1 MIQFDLPKQK
11 SSIIKV
17 LGVGGGGSNAVN
29 FMFNQNIVGVDFII
43 CNTDSKAIEQ
53 STVPNKIQL
62 GPHLTQGLGA
72 GADPSVGKLA
82 TEESL
87 DEIRKIL
94 EVNTRMA
101 FITVGMG
108 GGTGTGG
115 APIIAKI
122 CKDLGILT
130 VGIVTT
136 PFGFEGPRRQAQ
148 AEEGIKQL
156 KPLVDTL
163 LVISNDKLRVQYGN
177 LKMKEAFTKADNVLA
192 TAAKCITDVINSRG
206 HIIVD
211 FADVCT
217 VMKNGGVAILGKA
230 EVEGENRAQRAI
242 EEALNS
248 PLLNDNDIRGAKW
261 ILLNIN
267 SAEGDYECSMDE
279 LETINN
285 FLRERTGENSDVI
298 MGMGYDATLGQK
310 LGITLIAT
318 GFEHKDPFQKQ
329 TPKKAEAPVEEKIVM
344 TLLSEETAN
353 ETNNLMTAPTEA
365 VAETPTEE
373 PRTEEPVITDSNF
386 TLGEETLESIEE
398 LASFIEEEVEEVE
411 EVMSMHE
418 VDEISEKEYEAEIDA
433 QISIAASEVM
443 EEMVSQPIVFEIN
456 DVYEGE
462 DLEEEEVVVNKVEE
476 LIVASF
482 QEEDLEEEV
491 EVLVEEL
498 VEEQVG
504 EQLEEEVIV
513 SELQTPVAETNHF
526 ILTKPTNIYAE
537 HTEEE
542 PSLEELEEMPV
553 IEEMEEFEEMEE
565 EEMVEMEEMEEM
577 VMQDDLA
584 VTMQEIVEEDIHE
597 EELVEEV
604 VEEELVEETI
614 LEQLT
619 PEMIEEEKIEEELV
633 EVAEIS
639 MQAAP
644 VQEPLVYESSFRM
657 EEEPTM
663 QLVMRDES
671 SFNSNQNNSK
681 RHPSSLDMPIDDAEE
696 QRRKVAERIQKLRNL
711 SFNINSASDP
721 NNEFDAVPAYVR
733 RNLDLFGNTMASVEN
748 YYSKYTVEK
757 DEHNQTQ
764 ISTINT
770 FLDGK
775 KPD

>member
-29 FMFNQNIVGVDFII
+29 FMFKQDIEGVDFII

-53 STVPNKIQL
+53 SDVPNKIQL

-87 DEIRKIL
+87 EEIRKIL

-136 PFGFEGPRRQAQ
+136 PFGFEGPRRQKQ
-148 AEEGIKQL
+148 AEEGINQL

-230 EVEGENRAQRAI
+230 EVEGENRAERAI

-248 PLLNDNDIRGAKW
+248 PLLNDNDIKGAKW

-267 SAEGDYECSMDE
+267 SAEGEHECTMDE

-285 FLRERTGENSDVI
+285 FLRERTGEHSDVI
-298 MGMGYDATLGQK
+298 MGMGYDATLDKK

-318 GFEHKDPFQKQ
+318 GFEGKDPFKTE
-329 TPKKAEAPVEEKIVM
+329 TPKKAEAPIEEKIVM
-344 TLLSEETAN
+344 TLVTD
-353 ETNNLMTAPTEA
+353 A
-365 VAETPTEE
+365 VAAEQIKQ
-373 PRTEEPVITDSNF
+373 EPVINEVNEKAEDHFILDQT
-386 TLGEETLESIEE
+386 EETPIHFSFDQAPAIEAPLLVAEEELEEEEIKEVVLDKYDTIWELNAEASIAAADSIEE
-398 LASFIEEEVEEVE
+398 AMEEDELEELEEDEMLASEEEVEEEMEVMAFENNDLMPTLVLEEEPAFEEEADMEEELDELEEVHMEEEVEEEMFTLNMEAEKEATIVSDFILSKPTNIYVEEADEVEEEFSAPVVASNEVIFEVNETDSSVAMEEDFMLEEITIEEEVEETLIE
-411 EVMSMHE
+411 EELMEEELM
-418 VDEISEKEYEAEIDA
+418 EAEMTIDEN
-433 QISIAASEVM
+433 IA
-443 EEMVSQPIVFEIN
+443 
-456 DVYEGE
+456 
-462 DLEEEEVVVNKVEE
+462 EEEVATVEMYTAPVIETPAPAEVVFES
-476 LIVASF
+476 SF
-482 QEEDLEEEV
+482 R
-491 EVLVEEL
+491 
-498 VEEQVG
+498 
-504 EQLEEEVIV
+504 
-513 SELQTPVAETNHF
+513 
-526 ILTKPTNIYAE
+526 Y
-537 HTEEE
+537 EEE
-542 PSLEELEEMPV
+542 PS
-553 IEEMEEFEEMEE
+553 
-565 EEMVEMEEMEEM
+565 
-577 VMQDDLA
+577 
-584 VTMQEIVEEDIHE
+584 
-597 EELVEEV
+597 
-604 VEEELVEETI
+604 
-614 LEQLT
+614 
-619 PEMIEEEKIEEELV
+619 
-633 EVAEIS
+633 
-639 MQAAP
+639 
-644 VQEPLVYESSFRM
+644 
-657 EEEPTM
+657 M
-663 QLVMRDES
+663 QLVMREES
-671 SFNSNQNNSK
+671 NTPVAHVNQQANY
-681 RHPSSLDMPIDDAEE
+681 DMPLDNAEE

-711 SFNINSASDP
+711 SFNINNANDS
-721 NNEFDAVPAYVR
+721 NNDFESVPAYVR
-733 RNLDLFGNTMASVEN
+733 RNMEMFGNTLASVEN
-748 YYSKYTVEK
+748 YYSKYTVDK
-757 DEHNQTQ
+757 DENNQTQ

-770 FLDGK
+770 FMDGK

>member
-29 FMFNQNIVGVDFII
+29 FMFQQDIEGVDFII

-53 STVPNKIQL
+53 SPVPNKIQL

-72 GADPSVGKLA
+72 GADPSVGKMA

-87 DEIRKIL
+87 EEIKRIL
-94 EVNTRMA
+94 EVNTKMA

-136 PFGFEGPRRQAQ
+136 PFGFEGPRRQKQ
-148 AEEGIKQL
+148 AEEGINEL
-156 KPLVDTL
+156 KPYVDTL

-230 EVEGENRAQRAI
+230 EVAGEDRAERAI

-248 PLLNDNDIRGAKW
+248 PLLNDNDIKGAKW

-279 LETINN
+279 LETINTI
-285 FLRERTGENSDVI
+285 LRARTGEHSDVI
-298 MGMGYDATLGQK
+298 MGMGYDESLGDK

-318 GFEHKDPFQKQ
+318 GFEHKDPF
-329 TPKKAEAPVEEKIVM
+329 KKEAVKEVEAPLEEKIMM
-344 TLLSEETAN
+344 TLQSEQLEQSEQAAPIEPTDIIAPN
-353 ETNNLMTAPTEA
+353 DLTAPELTEA
-365 VAETPTEE
+365 AAVLDAVE
-373 PRTEEPVITDSNF
+373 IT
-386 TLGEETLESIEE
+386 
-398 LASFIEEEVEEVE
+398 
-411 EVMSMHE
+411 
-418 VDEISEKEYEAEIDA
+418 VDEIEIPMD
-433 QISIAASEVM
+433 EVEIPM
-443 EEMVSQPIVFEIN
+443 DELAPTMQEFVMPEMSNVYVSAP
-456 DVYEGE
+456 DY
-462 DLEEEEVVVNKVEE
+462 DEEEEVIPAFEAIE
-476 LIVASF
+476 ASF
-482 QEEDLEEEV
+482 
-491 EVLVEEL
+491 
-498 VEEQVG
+498 
-504 EQLEEEVIV
+504 EEEVISQEIVLEDFNASFEEEEV
-513 SELQTPVAETNHF
+513 SEVFELNMEEEEAPSFTTEFVLN
-526 ILTKPTNIYAE
+526 KPLNIYAE
-537 HTEEE
+537 SELEATPEPSMPTNNEVIANTVVFESIEPIATEIAAETENVETSFRNVEMDTEE
-542 PSLEELEEMPV
+542 
-553 IEEMEEFEEMEE
+553 
-565 EEMVEMEEMEEM
+565 
-577 VMQDDLA
+577 A
-584 VTMQEIVEEDIHE
+584 
-597 EELVEEV
+597 
-604 VEEELVEETI
+604 
-614 LEQLT
+614 
-619 PEMIEEEKIEEELV
+619 
-633 EVAEIS
+633 
-639 MQAAP
+639 
-644 VQEPLVYESSFRM
+644 
-657 EEEPTM
+657 PTM
-663 QLVMRDES
+663 QLVMREES
-671 SFNSNQNNSK
+671 VGTQQNRPQHSNFDI
-681 RHPSSLDMPIDDAEE
+681 SLDNSEE

-711 SFNINSASDP
+711 SFNINNGSDP
-721 NNEFDAVPAYVR
+721 GVEFDAVPAYVR

-748 YYSKYTVEK
+748 YYSKYTVEQ
-757 DEHNQTQ
+757 DENNQTQ
-764 ISTINT
+764 ISTINS

>member
-29 FMFNQNIVGVDFII
+29 FMFQQDIEGVDFII
-43 CNTDSKAIEQ
+43 CNTDAKAIEQ
-53 STVPNKIQL
+53 SLVPNKIQL

-87 DEIRKIL
+87 EEIKKIL

-136 PFGFEGPRRQAQ
+136 PFGFEGPRRQKQ
-148 AEEGIKQL
+148 AEEGINQL
-156 KPLVDTL
+156 KPFVDTL

-230 EVEGENRAQRAI
+230 EVEGENRAERAI

-248 PLLNDNDIRGAKW
+248 PLLNDNDIKGAKW

-285 FLRERTGENSDVI
+285 ILRARTGEHSDVI
-298 MGMGYDATLGQK
+298 MGMGYDPTLGEK

-318 GFEHKDPFQKQ
+318 GFEHKDPFKKEE
-329 TPKKAEAPVEEKIVM
+329 PKKAEQPVEEKIVM
-344 TLLSEETAN
+344 TLETEAPKAPESIAPEAPTAEFNETLIVEEELEVVAEEIAEPIEMEVDDYATIADVMVEAEAASVELDELQPTLHEYHEEVSAVFVSVPEADEATDFVLDEVAEPVMEVELEESSDEEVYELNMETTTVDFTTEFVLQKPSNIYEETP
-353 ETNNLMTAPTEA
+353 E
-365 VAETPTEE
+365 VAEPATSFTFEFDEVEAEQIEE
-373 PRTEEPVITDSNF
+373 PIVEETIIEETIIEEPIM
-386 TLGEETLESIEE
+386 ET
-398 LASFIEEEVEEVE
+398 SFR
-411 EVMSMHE
+411 
-418 VDEISEKEYEAEIDA
+418 
-433 QISIAASEVM
+433 
-443 EEMVSQPIVFEIN
+443 MV
-456 DVYEGE
+456 
-462 DLEEEEVVVNKVEE
+462 
-476 LIVASF
+476 
-482 QEEDLEEEV
+482 
-491 EVLVEEL
+491 
-498 VEEQVG
+498 
-504 EQLEEEVIV
+504 
-513 SELQTPVAETNHF
+513 
-526 ILTKPTNIYAE
+526 E

-542 PSLEELEEMPV
+542 PS
-553 IEEMEEFEEMEE
+553 
-565 EEMVEMEEMEEM
+565 
-577 VMQDDLA
+577 
-584 VTMQEIVEEDIHE
+584 
-597 EELVEEV
+597 
-604 VEEELVEETI
+604 
-614 LEQLT
+614 
-619 PEMIEEEKIEEELV
+619 
-633 EVAEIS
+633 
-639 MQAAP
+639 
-644 VQEPLVYESSFRM
+644 
-657 EEEPTM
+657 M
-663 QLVMRDES
+663 QLVMKEVELTNTARPAHQD
-671 SFNSNQNNSK
+671 F
-681 RHPSSLDMPIDDAEE
+681 DMPVDNAEE

-711 SFNINSASDP
+711 SFNINNGADP
-721 NNEFDAVPAYVR
+721 NTEFDAVPAYVR

-748 YYSKYTVEK
+748 YYSKYTVEQ
-757 DEHNQTQ
+757 DENNQTN
-764 ISTINT
+764 ISTINS

>member
-29 FMFNQNIVGVDFII
+29 FMFQQDIEGVDFII

-53 STVPNKIQL
+53 SLVPNKIQL

-72 GADPSVGKLA
+72 GADPSVGKMA

-87 DEIRKIL
+87 EEIKRIL
-94 EVNTRMA
+94 EVNTKMA

-136 PFGFEGPRRQAQ
+136 PFGFEGPRRQKQ
-148 AEEGIKQL
+148 AEEGINEL
-156 KPLVDTL
+156 KPYVDTL
-163 LVISNDKLRVQYGN
+163 LVISNDKLRMQYGN

-230 EVEGENRAQRAI
+230 EVAGENRAERAI

-248 PLLNDNDIRGAKW
+248 PLLNDNDIKGAKW

-279 LETINN
+279 LETINSI
-285 FLRERTGENSDVI
+285 LRARTGEHSDVI
-298 MGMGYDATLGQK
+298 MGMGYDESLGDK

-318 GFEHKDPFQKQ
+318 GFEHKDPF
-329 TPKKAEAPVEEKIVM
+329 KKEAEKEIEVPVEEKIVM
-344 TLLSEETAN
+344 TLQSEQVAPIEPIATAPTAEPEASVTEELPVAELEVEQIIEEQVELDTIDELAPTMQEYTMPEMSNVYVSAPDFEEEAMQNFEVESSNSIEEETAQVFELNLDLN
-353 ETNNLMTAPTEA
+353 EDFADELPLVEMDLP
-365 VAETPTEE
+365 VAEVENNEVAEVFELNMEVP
-373 PRTEEPVITDSNF
+373 
-386 TLGEETLESIEE
+386 EETTYTAEFVLNKPVNIY
-398 LASFIEEEVEEVE
+398 ASNEEVEETP
-411 EVMSMHE
+411 
-418 VDEISEKEYEAEIDA
+418 
-433 QISIAASEVM
+433 Q
-443 EEMVSQPIVFEIN
+443 
-456 DVYEGE
+456 
-462 DLEEEEVVVNKVEE
+462 
-476 LIVASF
+476 
-482 QEEDLEEEV
+482 EV
-491 EVLVEEL
+491 ENTEANT
-498 VEEQVG
+498 
-504 EQLEEEVIV
+504 VIATAPQ
-513 SELQTPVAETNHF
+513 EIEF
-526 ILTKPTNIYAE
+526 
-537 HTEEE
+537 
-542 PSLEELEEMPV
+542 V
-553 IEEMEEFEEMEE
+553 IESP
-565 EEMVEMEEMEEM
+565 
-577 VMQDDLA
+577 
-584 VTMQEIVEEDIHE
+584 
-597 EELVEEV
+597 V
-604 VEEELVEETI
+604 VEAVET
-614 LEQLT
+614 
-619 PEMIEEEKIEEELV
+619 
-633 EVAEIS
+633 
-639 MQAAP
+639 
-644 VQEPLVYESSFRM
+644 SFRSVEIAV

-663 QLVMRDES
+663 QLVMREES
-671 SFNSNQNNSK
+671 LGDQQSRPQHANFDISMDNS
-681 RHPSSLDMPIDDAEE
+681 EE

-711 SFNINSASDP
+711 SFNINNGADP
-721 NNEFDAVPAYVR
+721 GTEFDAVPAYVR

-748 YYSKYTVEK
+748 YYSKYTVEQ
-757 DEHNQTQ
+757 DENNQTQ
-764 ISTINT
+764 ISTINS

>member
-29 FMFNQNIVGVDFII
+29 FMFKQDIEGVDFII

-53 STVPNKIQL
+53 SDVPNKIQL

-136 PFGFEGPRRQAQ
+136 PFGFEGPRRQKQ
-148 AEEGIKQL
+148 AEEGINQL

-242 EEALNS
+242 EEALTS
-248 PLLNDNDIRGAKW
+248 PLLNDSDIKGAKW

-267 SAEGDYECSMDE
+267 SAEGEHECTMDE

-285 FLRERTGENSDVI
+285 FLRERTGEHSDVI
-298 MGMGYDATLGQK
+298 MGMGYDATLDKK

-318 GFEHKDPFQKQ
+318 GFEGKDPFKTE
-329 TPKKAEAPVEEKIVM
+329 TPKKAEAPIEEKIVM
-344 TLLSEETAN
+344 TLVTDAVATEQIKEEPLSNEVNEKAADHFILDQTEETPIHFSFDQ
-353 ETNNLMTAPTEA
+353 APVMEA
-365 VAETPTEE
+365 LVLVA
-373 PRTEEPVITDSNF
+373 
-386 TLGEETLESIEE
+386 
-398 LASFIEEEVEEVE
+398 EEEVEEEVKEVVLDKYDTIWELNAQASIEAADSIE
-411 EVMSMHE
+411 EEM
-418 VDEISEKEYEAEIDA
+418 EAEIA
-433 QISIAASEVM
+433 MEEEALEAEEEMEVAEEFEVEEEMEVM
-443 EEMVSQPIVFEIN
+443 AFENNELMPTLI
-456 DVYEGE
+456 
-462 DLEEEEVVVNKVEE
+462 LEEEPAFEDEVEAEMK
-476 LIVASF
+476 
-482 QEEDLEEEV
+482 EEV
-491 EVLVEEL
+491 EEEIFTL
-498 VEEQVG
+498 NMEAEKEATV
-504 EQLEEEVIV
+504 V
-513 SELQTPVAETNHF
+513 SEF
-526 ILTKPTNIYAE
+526 ILSKPTNIYVEESDEVEEEISAPVIASNEVIFEINESDPSLEMEEDFMLEEITIDEEVEEELMEEELMEEELMEAE
-537 HTEEE
+537 MLMDESIAKEEFVTVEMYDAPVIETPAPAEVIFESSFRYEEE
-542 PSLEELEEMPV
+542 PS
-553 IEEMEEFEEMEE
+553 
-565 EEMVEMEEMEEM
+565 
-577 VMQDDLA
+577 
-584 VTMQEIVEEDIHE
+584 
-597 EELVEEV
+597 
-604 VEEELVEETI
+604 
-614 LEQLT
+614 
-619 PEMIEEEKIEEELV
+619 
-633 EVAEIS
+633 
-639 MQAAP
+639 
-644 VQEPLVYESSFRM
+644 
-657 EEEPTM
+657 M
-663 QLVMRDES
+663 QLVMREES
-671 SFNSNQNNSK
+671 NAPVAHVNQQANY
-681 RHPSSLDMPIDDAEE
+681 DMPLDNAEE
-696 QRRKVAERIQKLRNL
+696 QRKKVAERIQKLRNL
-711 SFNINSASDP
+711 SFNINNVNDP
-721 NNEFDAVPAYVR
+721 SNDFESVPAYVR
-733 RNLDLFGNTMASVEN
+733 RNMEMFGNTLASVEN
-748 YYSKYTVEK
+748 YYSKYTVDK
-757 DEHNQTQ
+757 DENNQTQ

-770 FLDGK
+770 FMDGK

>member
-29 FMFNQNIVGVDFII
+29 FMFQQDIEGVDFII

-53 STVPNKIQL
+53 SSVPNKIQL

-87 DEIRKIL
+87 EEIKRIL
-94 EVNTRMA
+94 EVNTKMA

-136 PFGFEGPRRQAQ
+136 PFGFEGPRRQKQ
-148 AEEGIKQL
+148 AEEGINEL
-156 KPLVDTL
+156 KPFVDTL

-230 EVEGENRAQRAI
+230 EVAGENRAERAI

-248 PLLNDNDIRGAKW
+248 PLLNDNDIKGAKW

-267 SAEGDYECSMDE
+267 SAEGEYECSMDE
-279 LETINN
+279 LESINTI
-285 FLRERTGENSDVI
+285 LRARTGEHSDVI
-298 MGMGYDATLGQK
+298 MGMGYDETLGDK

-318 GFEHKDPFQKQ
+318 GFEHKDPF
-329 TPKKAEAPVEEKIVM
+329 KKEAVKEVEAPIEEKIVM
-344 TLLSEETAN
+344 TLQSEQSEQTLQEAP
-353 ETNNLMTAPTEA
+353 TAPIEPIESAEINEPTAIETEVPEA
-365 VAETPTEE
+365 ALALDEVE
-373 PRTEEPVITDSNF
+373 ITMD
-386 TLGEETLESIEE
+386 E
-398 LASFIEEEVEEVE
+398 LAPTMQEFEMPE
-411 EVMSMHE
+411 MSN
-418 VDEISEKEYEAEIDA
+418 VY
-433 QISIAASEVM
+433 
-443 EEMVSQPIVFEIN
+443 VSAP
-456 DVYEGE
+456 DY
-462 DLEEEEVVVNKVEE
+462 EEEEEATV
-476 LIVASF
+476 SF
-482 QEEDLEEEV
+482 ESSPIF
-491 EVLVEEL
+491 
-498 VEEQVG
+498 
-504 EQLEEEVIV
+504 EEEVISQEIV
-513 SELQTPVAETNHF
+513 LEDFNASLEEETAEVFELNMEEEEAPIYNTEFVLNKPV
-526 ILTKPTNIYAE
+526 NIYAE
-537 HTEEE
+537 AELETENATEEKVE
-542 PSLEELEEMPV
+542 AVTELPSELTAEVLVPAETENV
-553 IEEMEEFEEMEE
+553 ETSFRN
-565 EEMVEMEEMEEM
+565 VEME
-577 VMQDDLA
+577 
-584 VTMQEIVEEDIHE
+584 
-597 EELVEEV
+597 
-604 VEEELVEETI
+604 
-614 LEQLT
+614 
-619 PEMIEEEKIEEELV
+619 
-633 EVAEIS
+633 
-639 MQAAP
+639 
-644 VQEPLVYESSFRM
+644 M

-663 QLVMRDES
+663 QLVMREES
-671 SFNSNQNNSK
+671 SLTPQNRPQHSSFDISMDNS
-681 RHPSSLDMPIDDAEE
+681 EE

-711 SFNINSASDP
+711 SFNINNGSDP
-721 NNEFDAVPAYVR
+721 GVEFDAVPAYVR

-748 YYSKYTVEK
+748 YYSKYTVDQ
-757 DEHNQTQ
+757 DENNQTQ
-764 ISTINT
+764 ISTINS

>member
-29 FMFNQNIVGVDFII
+29 FMFQQDIEGVDFII

-53 STVPNKIQL
+53 SAVPNKIQL

-87 DEIRKIL
+87 EEIKRIL
-94 EVNTRMA
+94 EVNTKMA

-136 PFGFEGPRRQAQ
+136 PFGFEGPRRSKQ
-148 AEEGIKQL
+148 AEEGINQL

-248 PLLNDNDIRGAKW
+248 PLLNDNDIKGAKW

-267 SAEGDYECSMDE
+267 SAEGDFECSMDE
-279 LETINN
+279 LETISSI
-285 FLRERTGENSDVI
+285 LRERTGEHSDVI
-298 MGMGYDATLGQK
+298 MGSGYDDTLGEK
-310 LGITLIAT
+310 IGITLIAT
-318 GFEHKDPFQKQ
+318 GFEGKDPF
-329 TPKKAEAPVEEKIVM
+329 KKEETKKEDAPVEEKIVM
-344 TLLSEETAN
+344 TLATEATENPTMVENSGKAN
-353 ETNNLMTAPTEA
+353 ETKN
-365 VAETPTEE
+365 
-373 PRTEEPVITDSNF
+373 
-386 TLGEETLESIEE
+386 EETIQNSIVENIAALNE
-398 LASFIEEEVEEVE
+398 NDNQFVLSMEEEVPMQFSFAVSADAEL
-411 EVMSMHE
+411 
-418 VDEISEKEYEAEIDA
+418 EAAMNNEATIQLEA
-433 QISIAASEVM
+433 QTAMDQAAEFASLTIEAAETM
-443 EEMVSQPIVFEIN
+443 EALNLTPT
-456 DVYEGE
+456 
-462 DLEEEEVVVNKVEE
+462 L
-476 LIVASF
+476 
-482 QEEDLEEEV
+482 
-491 EVLVEEL
+491 LVEEPTVVSNVF
-498 VEEQVG
+498 VEAPAE
-504 EQLEEEVIV
+504 ENEEVHE
-513 SELQTPVAETNHF
+513 ELFELNMETEPTVDF
-526 ILTKPTNIYAE
+526 ASAFVLSKPANIYAE
-537 HTEEE
+537 ENAPAFDESGKVDAFDE
-542 PSLEELEEMPV
+542 SGKVGAFDESESLVTPMMESP
-553 IEEMEEFEEMEE
+553 IE
-565 EEMVEMEEMEEM
+565 
-577 VMQDDLA
+577 
-584 VTMQEIVEEDIHE
+584 
-597 EELVEEV
+597 
-604 VEEELVEETI
+604 
-614 LEQLT
+614 
-619 PEMIEEEKIEEELV
+619 
-633 EVAEIS
+633 
-639 MQAAP
+639 AAP
-644 VQEPLVYESSFRM
+644 VTTTAEAFQSSFRVAE

-663 QLVMRDES
+663 QLVMREEHS
-671 SFNSNQNNSK
+671 IAKPAAQNF
-681 RHPSSLDMPIDDAEE
+681 DMPLDDSEE
-696 QRRKVAERIQKLRNL
+696 QRRKVRERIQKLRNL
-711 SFNINSASDP
+711 SFNIGNGNDPSA
-721 NNEFDAVPAYVR
+721 EFDEVPAYVR
-733 RNLDLFGNTMASVEN
+733 RNMDLFGNTLASVEN
-748 YYSKYTVEK
+748 YYSKYTVEQ
-757 DEHNQTQ
+757 DENNQTQ

>member
-29 FMFNQNIVGVDFII
+29 FMFNQNIEGVDFII

-353 ETNNLMTAPTEA
+353 DTNNIMTAPTEA

-373 PRTEEPVITDSNF
+373 PRTEEPILADGNF
-386 TLGEETLESIEE
+386 TLGEEVVETIEE
-398 LASFIEEEVEEVE
+398 VVE
-411 EVMSMHE
+411 EVMSIHE
-418 VDEISEKEYEAEIDA
+418 VDEISEKEYEAEMDA

-462 DLEEEEVVVNKVEE
+462 DLKEEEIVVNEVEE
-476 LIVASF
+476 IIVASF
-482 QEEDLEEEV
+482 QEEDLEEE
-491 EVLVEEL
+491 VEEL

>member
-29 FMFNQNIVGVDFII
+29 FMFQQDIEGVDFII

-53 STVPNKIQL
+53 SLVPNKIQL

-72 GADPSVGKLA
+72 GADPSVGKMA

-87 DEIRKIL
+87 EEIKRIL
-94 EVNTRMA
+94 EVNTKMA

-136 PFGFEGPRRQAQ
+136 PFGFEGPRRQKQ
-148 AEEGIKQL
+148 AEEGINEL
-156 KPLVDTL
+156 KPYVDTL

-230 EVEGENRAQRAI
+230 EVAGENRAERAI

-248 PLLNDNDIRGAKW
+248 PLLNDNDIKGAKW

-279 LETINN
+279 LETINTI
-285 FLRERTGENSDVI
+285 LRARTGEHSDVI
-298 MGMGYDATLGQK
+298 MGMGYDETLGDK

-318 GFEHKDPFQKQ
+318 GFEHKDPF
-329 TPKKAEAPVEEKIVM
+329 KKEAVKEVEAPIEEKIVM
-344 TLLSEETAN
+344 TLQSEQLEQSEPTLQ
-353 ETNNLMTAPTEA
+353 EAPTPSIDPIESAEINEPTAIETELPEA
-365 VAETPTEE
+365 SLTLDEVE
-373 PRTEEPVITDSNF
+373 ITMD
-386 TLGEETLESIEE
+386 E
-398 LASFIEEEVEEVE
+398 LAPTMQEFEMPEMSNVYVSAPDYEE
-411 EVMSMHE
+411 
-418 VDEISEKEYEAEIDA
+418 
-433 QISIAASEVM
+433 
-443 EEMVSQPIVFEIN
+443 
-456 DVYEGE
+456 
-462 DLEEEEVVVNKVEE
+462 EEEEVVSFESSPIFEEEIISQEIVLEDFNESFEEEEAAEVFELNMEEEEAPIYNTEFVLNKPVNIYAEAE
-476 LIVASF
+476 LETENAT
-482 QEEDLEEEV
+482 EEEV
-491 EVLVEEL
+491 EAVTEL
-498 VEEQVG
+498 PSEITAEVHVAADAEN
-504 EQLEEEVIV
+504 LET
-513 SELQTPVAETNHF
+513 SF
-526 ILTKPTNIYAE
+526 R
-537 HTEEE
+537 
-542 PSLEELEEMPV
+542 S
-553 IEEMEEFEEMEE
+553 
-565 EEMVEMEEMEEM
+565 VEME
-577 VMQDDLA
+577 
-584 VTMQEIVEEDIHE
+584 
-597 EELVEEV
+597 
-604 VEEELVEETI
+604 
-614 LEQLT
+614 
-619 PEMIEEEKIEEELV
+619 
-633 EVAEIS
+633 
-639 MQAAP
+639 
-644 VQEPLVYESSFRM
+644 M

-663 QLVMRDES
+663 QLVMREES
-671 SFNSNQNNSK
+671 SVSPQNRPQHSSFDISMDNS
-681 RHPSSLDMPIDDAEE
+681 EE

-711 SFNINSASDP
+711 SFNINNGADP
-721 NNEFDAVPAYVR
+721 GVEFDAVPAYVR

-748 YYSKYTVEK
+748 YYSKYTVEQ
-757 DEHNQTQ
+757 DENNQTQ
-764 ISTINT
+764 ISTINS

>member
-29 FMFNQNIVGVDFII
+29 FMFKQDIEGVDFII

-53 STVPNKIQL
+53 SEVPNKIQL

-87 DEIRKIL
+87 EEIRKIL

-136 PFGFEGPRRQAQ
+136 PFGFEGPRRQKQ
-148 AEEGIKQL
+148 AEEGINQL

-248 PLLNDNDIRGAKW
+248 PLLNDNDIKGAKW

-267 SAEGDYECSMDE
+267 SAEGEYECTMDE

-298 MGMGYDATLGQK
+298 MGMGYDATLDKK

-318 GFEHKDPFQKQ
+318 GFEGKDPFKKEI
-329 TPKKAEAPVEEKIVM
+329 PKKAEAPIEEKIVM
-344 TLLSEETAN
+344 TLVTDTIATEQIKQEPLNNVVNENEQDHFILDQTEETPIQFSFDQAP
-353 ETNNLMTAPTEA
+353 ETKEVVLDKYDTIWELNAQASIEA
-365 VAETPTEE
+365 A
-373 PRTEEPVITDSNF
+373 D
-386 TLGEETLESIEE
+386 SIEE
-398 LASFIEEEVEEVE
+398 VMAAEIEENQQEPFVEANEEKEEELGVVALDNIDLMPSLVIEEENVAIEEEIE
-411 EVMSMHE
+411 E
-418 VDEISEKEYEAEIDA
+418 EIIEETDTLLENEEEMFTLNMEAEKDA
-433 QISIAASEVM
+433 TIITE
-443 EEMVSQPIVFEIN
+443 F
-456 DVYEGE
+456 
-462 DLEEEEVVVNKVEE
+462 
-476 LIVASF
+476 
-482 QEEDLEEEV
+482 
-491 EVLVEEL
+491 VL
-498 VEEQVG
+498 
-504 EQLEEEVIV
+504 
-513 SELQTPVAETNHF
+513 S
-526 ILTKPTNIYAE
+526 KPTNIYAAE
-537 HTEEE
+537 YDVTAAAEEEEEEEEEEEIEEANTLSSEIIFDMHASDPNLELEEDFMLEEMVADDEIDEPAFMEEELIEEEMSMDHNHAEEATTIEMEATPVIDTPAAAEVVFETSFRYEEE
-542 PSLEELEEMPV
+542 PS
-553 IEEMEEFEEMEE
+553 
-565 EEMVEMEEMEEM
+565 
-577 VMQDDLA
+577 
-584 VTMQEIVEEDIHE
+584 
-597 EELVEEV
+597 
-604 VEEELVEETI
+604 
-614 LEQLT
+614 
-619 PEMIEEEKIEEELV
+619 
-633 EVAEIS
+633 
-639 MQAAP
+639 
-644 VQEPLVYESSFRM
+644 
-657 EEEPTM
+657 M
-663 QLVMRDES
+663 QLVMREES
-671 SFNSNQNNSK
+671 NTPVAHVNQQANY
-681 RHPSSLDMPIDDAEE
+681 DMPLDAAEE
-696 QRRKVAERIQKLRNL
+696 QRKKVAERIQKLRNL
-711 SFNINSASDP
+711 SFNINSANDP
-721 NNEFDAVPAYVR
+721 SNDFESVPAYVR
-733 RNLDLFGNTMASVEN
+733 RNMEMFGNTLASVEN
-748 YYSKYTVEK
+748 YYSKYTVDK
-757 DEHNQTQ
+757 DENNQTQ

-770 FLDGK
+770 FMDGK

>member
-29 FMFNQNIVGVDFII
+29 FMFQQDIEGVDFII
-43 CNTDSKAIEQ
+43 CNTDAKAIEQ
-53 STVPNKIQL
+53 SLVPNKIQL

-87 DEIRKIL
+87 EEIKKIL

-136 PFGFEGPRRQAQ
+136 PFGFEGPRRQKQ
-148 AEEGIKQL
+148 AEEGINQL
-156 KPLVDTL
+156 KPYVDTL

-230 EVEGENRAQRAI
+230 EVEGENRAERAI
-242 EEALNS
+242 EEALSS
-248 PLLNDNDIRGAKW
+248 PLLNDNDIKGAKW

-285 FLRERTGENSDVI
+285 ILRARTGEHSDVI
-298 MGMGYDATLGQK
+298 MGMGYDPTLGQK

-318 GFEHKDPFQKQ
+318 GFEHKDPFKKEE
-329 TPKKAEAPVEEKIVM
+329 PKKAEQPVEEKIVM
-344 TLLSEETAN
+344 TLET
-353 ETNNLMTAPTEA
+353 EAPKAPEA
-365 VAETPTEE
+365 VAPEAPTAQ
-373 PRTEEPVITDSNF
+373 VF
-386 TLGEETLESIEE
+386 TIEE
-398 LASFIEEEVEEVE
+398 V
-411 EVMSMHE
+411 
-418 VDEISEKEYEAEIDA
+418 
-433 QISIAASEVM
+433 AAPLV
-443 EEMVSQPIVFEIN
+443 N
-456 DVYEGE
+456 DT
-462 DLEEEEVVVNKVEE
+462 
-476 LIVASF
+476 I
-482 QEEDLEEEV
+482 
-491 EVLVEEL
+491 
-498 VEEQVG
+498 
-504 EQLEEEVIV
+504 
-513 SELQTPVAETNHF
+513 
-526 ILTKPTNIYAE
+526 
-537 HTEEE
+537 
-542 PSLEELEEMPV
+542 
-553 IEEMEEFEEMEE
+553 EMEES
-565 EEMVEMEEMEEM
+565 VEMEMEDFGSIAEVM
-577 VMQDDLA
+577 VEAEAASIELDELQP
-584 VTMQEIVEEDIHE
+584 TMYEYN
-597 EELVEEV
+597 EEV
-604 VEEELVEETI
+604 VEEEFVEEEIIEAPVSTVFVSVPDMEEE
-614 LEQLT
+614 EQEEVYELNMETTTVDFTTEFVLQKPSNIYEESNDTTEMEESVEAEPTPSFTFEFDTVEAT
-619 PEMIEEEKIEEELV
+619 PELAMEETVEE
-633 EVAEIS
+633 
-639 MQAAP
+639 AP
-644 VQEPLVYESSFRM
+644 VESTPEPVVFETSFRM
-657 EEEPTM
+657 VEQIEEEPTM
-663 QLVMRDES
+663 QLVMKEVEPM
-671 SFNSNQNNSK
+671 NNA
-681 RHPSSLDMPIDDAEE
+681 RPAHQDFDMPVDNAEE

-711 SFNINSASDP
+711 SFNINNGADP
-721 NNEFDAVPAYVR
+721 NTEFDAVPAYVR

-748 YYSKYTVEK
+748 YYSKYTVEQ
-757 DEHNQTQ
+757 DENNQTN
-764 ISTINT
+764 ISTINS

>member
-29 FMFNQNIVGVDFII
+29 FMFQQDIEGVDFII

-53 STVPNKIQL
+53 SLVPNKIQL

-72 GADPSVGKLA
+72 GADPSVGKMA

-87 DEIRKIL
+87 EEIKRIL
-94 EVNTRMA
+94 EVNTKMA

-136 PFGFEGPRRQAQ
+136 PFGFEGPRRQKQ
-148 AEEGIKQL
+148 AEEGINEL
-156 KPLVDTL
+156 KPYVDTL

-230 EVEGENRAQRAI
+230 EVAGENRAERAI

-248 PLLNDNDIRGAKW
+248 PLLNDNDIKGAKW

-279 LETINN
+279 LETINTI
-285 FLRERTGENSDVI
+285 LRARTGEHSDVI
-298 MGMGYDATLGQK
+298 MGMGYDETLGDK

-318 GFEHKDPFQKQ
+318 GFEHKDPF
-329 TPKKAEAPVEEKIVM
+329 KKEAVKEVEAPIEEKIVM
-344 TLLSEETAN
+344 TLQSEQLEQS
-353 ETNNLMTAPTEA
+353 EPTLQ
-365 VAETPTEE
+365 ETPTATIDPIESAEINE
-373 PRTEEPVITDSNF
+373 PTAIETELPEAALTLDEVEITMD
-386 TLGEETLESIEE
+386 E
-398 LASFIEEEVEEVE
+398 LAPTMQEFEMPE
-411 EVMSMHE
+411 MSN
-418 VDEISEKEYEAEIDA
+418 VYVSAPDYE
-433 QISIAASEVM
+433 
-443 EEMVSQPIVFEIN
+443 
-456 DVYEGE
+456 
-462 DLEEEEVVVNKVEE
+462 EEEEVV
-476 LIVASF
+476 SF
-482 QEEDLEEEV
+482 ESSPIFEEEIISQ
-491 EVLVEEL
+491 EIVLEDFNESF
-498 VEEQVG
+498 
-504 EQLEEEVIV
+504 EEEEAAEVF
-513 SELQTPVAETNHF
+513 ELNMEEEEAPIYNTEFVLNKPV
-526 ILTKPTNIYAE
+526 NIYAE
-537 HTEEE
+537 AELETENVTEEQVE
-542 PSLEELEEMPV
+542 AVTEVPSEISAEVHVAADAENLETS
-553 IEEMEEFEEMEE
+553 FRS
-565 EEMVEMEEMEEM
+565 VEME
-577 VMQDDLA
+577 
-584 VTMQEIVEEDIHE
+584 
-597 EELVEEV
+597 
-604 VEEELVEETI
+604 
-614 LEQLT
+614 
-619 PEMIEEEKIEEELV
+619 
-633 EVAEIS
+633 
-639 MQAAP
+639 
-644 VQEPLVYESSFRM
+644 M

-663 QLVMRDES
+663 QLVMREES
-671 SFNSNQNNSK
+671 SVSPQNRPQHSSFDISMDNS
-681 RHPSSLDMPIDDAEE
+681 EE

-711 SFNINSASDP
+711 SFNINNGADP
-721 NNEFDAVPAYVR
+721 GVEFDAVPAYVR

-748 YYSKYTVEK
+748 YYSKYTVEQ
-757 DEHNQTQ
+757 DENNQTQ
-764 ISTINT
+764 ISTINS

>member
-1 MIQFDLPKQK
+1 MIQFELKKKK

-29 FMFNQNIVGVDFII
+29 FMFQQDIEGVDFII

-53 STVPNKIQL
+53 SQVPNKIQL

-72 GADPSVGKLA
+72 GADPSVGKMA

-87 DEIRKIL
+87 EEIKRIL
-94 EVNTRMA
+94 EVNTKMA

-136 PFGFEGPRRQAQ
+136 PFGFEGPRRQKQ
-148 AEEGIKQL
+148 AEEGINEL
-156 KPLVDTL
+156 KPYVDTL

-230 EVEGENRAQRAI
+230 EVAGENRAERAI

-248 PLLNDNDIRGAKW
+248 PLLNDNDIKGAKW

-279 LETINN
+279 LETINTI
-285 FLRERTGENSDVI
+285 LRARTGEHSDVI
-298 MGMGYDATLGQK
+298 MGMGYDETLGDK

-318 GFEHKDPFQKQ
+318 GFEHKDPF
-329 TPKKAEAPVEEKIVM
+329 KKEAVKEVEAPIEEKIVM
-344 TLLSEETAN
+344 TLQSEQTEQIEQPLQEAPAAPIEPTESVEVN
-353 ETNNLMTAPTEA
+353 ETNAIETAVPEAELELETVEITSDEIAITMDELAPTMQEFVMPEMSNVYVSAPDYDEEEEESPAFEA
-365 VAETPTEE
+365 VQTTFEEEMITEE
-373 PRTEEPVITDSNF
+373 IV
-386 TLGEETLESIEE
+386 LEANNE
-398 LASFIEEEVEEVE
+398 AIEEEA
-411 EVMSMHE
+411 
-418 VDEISEKEYEAEIDA
+418 EAE
-433 QISIAASEVM
+433 
-443 EEMVSQPIVFEIN
+443 VFELN
-456 DVYEGE
+456 M
-462 DLEEEEVVVNKVEE
+462 EEEVAPIYNTEFVLNK
-476 LIVASF
+476 
-482 QEEDLEEEV
+482 
-491 EVLVEEL
+491 
-498 VEEQVG
+498 
-504 EQLEEEVIV
+504 
-513 SELQTPVAETNHF
+513 PV
-526 ILTKPTNIYAE
+526 NIYAE
-537 HTEEE
+537 T
-542 PSLEELEEMPV
+542 ELEVEAASEPTIPAIVEPTVNSVVFEAIEPAASPV
-553 IEEMEEFEEMEE
+553 IENVETSFRN
-565 EEMVEMEEMEEM
+565 VEM
-577 VMQDDLA
+577 D
-584 VTMQEIVEEDIHE
+584 
-597 EELVEEV
+597 
-604 VEEELVEETI
+604 
-614 LEQLT
+614 
-619 PEMIEEEKIEEELV
+619 
-633 EVAEIS
+633 S
-639 MQAAP
+639 
-644 VQEPLVYESSFRM
+644 

-663 QLVMRDES
+663 QLVMREES
-671 SFNSNQNNSK
+671 VGSQQNRPQHLSFDI
-681 RHPSSLDMPIDDAEE
+681 SLDNSEE

-711 SFNINSASDP
+711 SFNINNGSDP
-721 NNEFDAVPAYVR
+721 GVEFDAVPAYVR

-748 YYSKYTVEK
+748 YYSKYTVEQ
-757 DEHNQTQ
+757 DENNQTQ
-764 ISTINT
+764 ISTINS

>member
-29 FMFNQNIVGVDFII
+29 FMFKQDIEGVDFII

-53 STVPNKIQL
+53 SDVPNKIQL

-87 DEIRKIL
+87 EEIRKIL

-136 PFGFEGPRRQAQ
+136 PFGFEGPRRQKQ
-148 AEEGIKQL
+148 AEEGINQL

-248 PLLNDNDIRGAKW
+248 PLLNDNDIKGAKW

-267 SAEGDYECSMDE
+267 SAEGEHECTMDE

-298 MGMGYDATLGQK
+298 MGMGYDATLDKK

-318 GFEHKDPFQKQ
+318 GFEGKDPFKTE
-329 TPKKAEAPVEEKIVM
+329 TPKKAEAPIEEKIVM
-344 TLLSEETAN
+344 TLVTDAVAAEQIKQEPVSNEVNEKAEDHFILDQTEETPIHFSFDQ
-353 ETNNLMTAPTEA
+353 APAIEA
-365 VAETPTEE
+365 PLLVAEEALEE
-373 PRTEEPVITDSNF
+373 EEVKEVILDKYDTIWELNAEA
-386 TLGEETLESIEE
+386 TIAAANSIEE
-398 LASFIEEEVEEVE
+398 EMEEDELVEMEEDEMLEAEEEIEEEMEVMAFENNDLMPTLVLEEEPAFEEEVETDMEEEVEEE
-411 EVMSMHE
+411 MFTLNMEA
-418 VDEISEKEYEAEIDA
+418 EKEAT
-433 QISIAASEVM
+433 
-443 EEMVSQPIVFEIN
+443 
-456 DVYEGE
+456 
-462 DLEEEEVVVNKVEE
+462 
-476 LIVASF
+476 
-482 QEEDLEEEV
+482 
-491 EVLVEEL
+491 
-498 VEEQVG
+498 
-504 EQLEEEVIV
+504 IV
-513 SELQTPVAETNHF
+513 SDF
-526 ILTKPTNIYAE
+526 ILSKPTNIYVEEADEVEEEISAPVVASNEVIFEINETDPSIELEEDFMLEEITINEEVEEEFMEEELMEAE
-537 HTEEE
+537 MTIDENIVHEEVATVEMYTAPVIETPAPAEVAFESSFRYEEE
-542 PSLEELEEMPV
+542 PS
-553 IEEMEEFEEMEE
+553 
-565 EEMVEMEEMEEM
+565 
-577 VMQDDLA
+577 
-584 VTMQEIVEEDIHE
+584 
-597 EELVEEV
+597 
-604 VEEELVEETI
+604 
-614 LEQLT
+614 
-619 PEMIEEEKIEEELV
+619 
-633 EVAEIS
+633 
-639 MQAAP
+639 
-644 VQEPLVYESSFRM
+644 
-657 EEEPTM
+657 M
-663 QLVMRDES
+663 QLVMREES
-671 SFNSNQNNSK
+671 NTPVAHVNQQANY
-681 RHPSSLDMPIDDAEE
+681 DMPLDNAEE

-711 SFNINSASDP
+711 SFNINNANDS
-721 NNEFDAVPAYVR
+721 NNDFESVPAYVR
-733 RNLDLFGNTMASVEN
+733 RNMEMFGNTLASVEN
-748 YYSKYTVEK
+748 YYSKYTVDK
-757 DEHNQTQ
+757 DENNQTQ

-770 FLDGK
+770 FMDGK

>member
-29 FMFNQNIVGVDFII
+29 FMFKQDIEGVDFII

-53 STVPNKIQL
+53 SDVPNKIQL

-87 DEIRKIL
+87 EEIRKIL

-136 PFGFEGPRRQAQ
+136 PFGFEGPRRQKQ
-148 AEEGIKQL
+148 AEEGINQL

-230 EVEGENRAQRAI
+230 EVEGENRAERAI

-248 PLLNDNDIRGAKW
+248 PLLNDNDIKGAKW

-267 SAEGDYECSMDE
+267 SAEGEHECTMDE

-285 FLRERTGENSDVI
+285 FLRERTGEHSDVI
-298 MGMGYDATLGQK
+298 MGMGYDATLDKK

-318 GFEHKDPFQKQ
+318 GFEGKDPFKTE
-329 TPKKAEAPVEEKIVM
+329 TPKKAEAPIEEKIVM
-344 TLLSEETAN
+344 TLVTD
-353 ETNNLMTAPTEA
+353 A
-365 VAETPTEE
+365 VAAEQIKQ
-373 PRTEEPVITDSNF
+373 EPVINEVNEKAEDHFILDQT
-386 TLGEETLESIEE
+386 EETPIHFSFDQAPAIEAPLLVAEEELEEEEIKEVVLDKYDTIWELNAEASIAAADSIEE
-398 LASFIEEEVEEVE
+398 AMEEDELEELEEDEMLASEEEVEEEMEVMAFENNDLMPTLVLEEEPAFEEEADIEEELDELEEVHIEEEVEEE
-411 EVMSMHE
+411 MFTLNMEA
-418 VDEISEKEYEAEIDA
+418 EKEATV
-433 QISIAASEVM
+433 IS
-443 EEMVSQPIVFEIN
+443 
-456 DVYEGE
+456 D
-462 DLEEEEVVVNKVEE
+462 
-476 LIVASF
+476 
-482 QEEDLEEEV
+482 
-491 EVLVEEL
+491 
-498 VEEQVG
+498 
-504 EQLEEEVIV
+504 
-513 SELQTPVAETNHF
+513 F
-526 ILTKPTNIYAE
+526 ILSKPTNIYVEEADEVEEEFSAPVVASNEVIFEVNETDSSVAMEEDFMLEEITVEEEVEETLIEEEFIEEELMEVEMTIDENIAE
-537 HTEEE
+537 EEVATVEMYTAPVIETPAPAEVVFESSFRYEEE
-542 PSLEELEEMPV
+542 PS
-553 IEEMEEFEEMEE
+553 
-565 EEMVEMEEMEEM
+565 
-577 VMQDDLA
+577 
-584 VTMQEIVEEDIHE
+584 
-597 EELVEEV
+597 
-604 VEEELVEETI
+604 
-614 LEQLT
+614 
-619 PEMIEEEKIEEELV
+619 
-633 EVAEIS
+633 
-639 MQAAP
+639 
-644 VQEPLVYESSFRM
+644 
-657 EEEPTM
+657 M
-663 QLVMRDES
+663 QLVMREES
-671 SFNSNQNNSK
+671 NTPVAHVNQQANY
-681 RHPSSLDMPIDDAEE
+681 DMPLDNAEE

-711 SFNINSASDP
+711 SFNINNANDS
-721 NNEFDAVPAYVR
+721 NNDFESVPAYVR
-733 RNLDLFGNTMASVEN
+733 RNMEMFGNTLASVEN
-748 YYSKYTVEK
+748 YYSKYTVDK
-757 DEHNQTQ
+757 DENNQTQ

-770 FLDGK
+770 FMDGK

>member
-29 FMFNQNIVGVDFII
+29 FMFNQNIEGVDFII

-285 FLRERTGENSDVI
+285 YLRERTGENSDVI

-353 ETNNLMTAPTEA
+353 DTNNIMTAPTEA

-373 PRTEEPVITDSNF
+373 PRTEEPILADGNF
-386 TLGEETLESIEE
+386 TLGEEVVETIEE
-398 LASFIEEEVEEVE
+398 VAAIVEE
-411 EVMSMHE
+411 EVMSIHE

-462 DLEEEEVVVNKVEE
+462 DLEEEVELIKEEVVVNEVEE
-476 LIVASF
+476 EVIMASF
-482 QEEDLEEEV
+482 QEEDLEEELGAI
-491 EVLVEEL
+491 E
-498 VEEQVG
+498 EEQI
-504 EQLEEEVIV
+504 EEEVIV
-513 SELQTPVAETNHF
+513 SELQAPVAETNHF

-542 PSLEELEEMPV
+542 PLLEEMEEMPV
-553 IEEMEEFEEMEE
+553 IEEMEEMEEFEEMEE

-584 VTMQEIVEEDIHE
+584 VTMQEIVEED
-597 EELVEEV
+597 LVEER
-604 VEEELVEETI
+604 VEEEI
-614 LEQLT
+614 
-619 PEMIEEEKIEEELV
+619 V
-633 EVAEIS
+633 EVAEIT

-644 VQEPLVYESSFRM
+644 VQEPVVYESSFRM

-663 QLVMRDES
+663 QLVMREES
-671 SFNSNQNNSK
+671 SFNANQNNAK
-681 RHPSSLDMPIDDAEE
+681 QHSSSFDMPMDDAEE

-711 SFNINSASDP
+711 SFNINNASDP

-757 DEHNQTQ
+757 DENNQTQ